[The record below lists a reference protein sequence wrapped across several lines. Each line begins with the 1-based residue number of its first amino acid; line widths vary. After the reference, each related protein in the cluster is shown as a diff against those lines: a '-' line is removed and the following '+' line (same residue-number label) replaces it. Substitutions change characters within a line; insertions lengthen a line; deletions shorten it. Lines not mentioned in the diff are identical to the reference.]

1 MKKICFMLVALIASF
16 GVFAQD
22 VEPKEAIKGEVS
34 LSLSSLRLAT
44 DLVKY
49 GYAQQSALPLIDALQ
64 IISENPTQNLS
75 AEIKGETNAPST
87 DKKNGKVTLDF
98 AQIAADAKTF
108 AEGDDVL
115 LGLIAQIE
123 SDAQSAH
130 RGAVNGPRIGNY
142 VVSGNCY
149 NDFECS
155 FTKGYLAEV
164 GVSGDGDTDLD
175 LYVYDSNGNLI
186 AKDTSYS
193 DDCYV
198 NWVPAWTGRF
208 MIRIVNRGPVYNNYV
223 VATN

>member
-34 LSLSSLRLAT
+34 PSLSSLRLAT

-49 GYAQQSALPLIDALQ
+49 GYAQQAALPLIDALQ

-108 AEGDDVL
+108 AEGDYSL
-115 LGLIAQIE
+115 LCFIAQIE

-208 MIRIVNRGPVYNNYV
+208 IIRIVNRGPVYNNYV